1 MFVIVSAVKLK
12 AATTPFLILSLA
24 CLLMEVFLSVNS
36 TIKGLEKMVTRE
48 NPSIHEIHELLTLG
62 EVDCRVLLKKTT

>member
-1 MFVIVSAVKLK
+1 MVLRIFSAVTIFLS
-12 AATTPFLILSLA
+12 PFGV
-24 CLLMEVFLSVNS
+24 EVTLYNTSLSVNS

-62 EVDCRVLLKKTT
+62 EVDCRVLLKKTI